1 MTWCRFWPSTL
12 PSSGKLSA
20 AGERLQRWLRVPVVH
35 FVLIGGLLFGLSETR
50 RLSDD
55 RPRDGKLPSADTR
68 ALIVFSA
75 ARVRQ
80 LHTDFVD
87 QFGRPPSRQ
96 ELDAFIQQA
105 ADNELLEREA
115 RQLAL
120 GFGDAS
126 IRMRL
131 VQKMRAV
138 SADPA
143 KMEEALY
150 REALQLGLDNDLV
163 IRRLLREKMRML
175 LRRDPADAPI
185 GEQDV
190 REYVERHRDRFVR
203 AEAVTFSH
211 VFVSPW
217 THGERVRQ
225 EAEARLRR
233 LRSQAMPPKVSDDL
247 SDPFPLGLELRG
259 WSQATLARHF
269 GDEFADR
276 MRACEPGKWSGPIAS
291 TFGLHLVWVH
301 ERIPGAMPSL
311 QAVWPQVMRELVEAR
326 AAANLARG
334 LERLRSLYKVHIE
347 LPNELPAM
355 QPTLARQR

>member
-1 MTWCRFWPSTL
+1 
-12 PSSGKLSA
+12 
-20 AGERLQRWLRVPVVH
+20 
-35 FVLIGGLLFGLSETR
+35 
-50 RLSDD
+50 

-68 ALIVFSA
+68 AIIVLSA

-80 LHTDFVD
+80 LHTDFAD

-105 ADNELLEREA
+105 ADNELLEHEA

-143 KMEEALY
+143 QTEEALY
-150 REALQLGLDNDLV
+150 REAIQLGLDNDLV

-175 LRRDPADAPI
+175 LRRDPADAPL

-203 AEAVTFSH
+203 DEAVTFSH
-211 VFVSPW
+211 
-217 THGERVRQ
+217 
-225 EAEARLRR
+225 
-233 LRSQAMPPKVSDDL
+233 
-247 SDPFPLGLELRG
+247 
-259 WSQATLARHF
+259 
-269 GDEFADR
+269 
-276 MRACEPGKWSGPIAS
+276 
-291 TFGLHLVWVH
+291 
-301 ERIPGAMPSL
+301 
-311 QAVWPQVMRELVEAR
+311 
-326 AAANLARG
+326 
-334 LERLRSLYKVHIE
+334 
-347 LPNELPAM
+347 
-355 QPTLARQR
+355 